1 MDNKTSLTIL
11 AVAPLPF
18 YRNGVKTFHFG
29 GSIFYAEL
37 LPGLARRGHMVR
49 VIAET
54 PATSEGET
62 RAGLDWTLPQLE
74 IEWFALEY
82 RSGSPPPPAAYYET
96 ARKQMAAVF
105 DRFVKQQRPDIV
117 LIGRETIATPVLSLC
132 KKYHLPALLIAHGSP
147 TWSLLQGAYPETPK
161 QRLID
166 AFQQVDGVVTIAQH
180 LVDILRQLG
189 VTRVDLIPNI
199 ADPVRFHPELK
210 DRELLQ
216 ELNIAPEQIV
226 VGYFSTLKPRK
237 RPLDLIAAA
246 EKVLRRQPRTVFVIG
261 GEGSCREEMLELG
274 RRQGIADHFRYV
286 GEIDHQRM
294 PQYLNLA
301 DIVVLP
307 SEREGA
313 PLVYRETQ
321 ACGRVLLASDI
332 PAAREAIVD
341 GETGLLFRLGDTEDL
356 AAKIVALVENRELRH
371 AIGHKA
377 RAATAQHTLNRW
389 LGAYEEVL
397 RRVALHPSSV
407 ERKTELSFCLC
418 GRQA

>member
-1 MDNKTSLTIL
+1 MADRKNPLTIL

-18 YRNGVKTFHFG
+18 YQNGVKTFHFG

-37 LPGLARRGHMVR
+37 LPGLARQGHTVR

-54 PATSEGET
+54 PATNAGET
-62 RAGLDWTLPQLE
+62 RTGLDWTIPQLE
-74 IEWFALEY
+74 VEWSALEY
-82 RSGSPPPPAAYYET
+82 RSGSTPPPATYYEA

-105 DRFVKQQRPDIV
+105 TRFVKQQRPDIV
-117 LIGRETIATPVLSLC
+117 IIGRETVANPVLSLC
-132 KKYHLPALLIAHGSP
+132 KEYRLPALLIAHGSP
-147 TWSLLQGAYPETPK
+147 TWSLLHGAYPEAPK
-161 QRLID
+161 QQLID
-166 AFQQVDGVVTIAQH
+166 AFRQVDGIVAIAQH
-180 LVDILRQLG
+180 LVDILQKLG

-199 ADPVRFHPELK
+199 ADPIRFHPEPK
-210 DRELLQ
+210 DHRLLQ
-216 ELNIAPEQIV
+216 ELIIAPEQIV

-237 RPLDLIAAA
+237 RPLDLIVAA
-246 EKVLRRQPRTVFVIG
+246 EKALKTQPRIVYVIG
-261 GEGSCREEMLELG
+261 GVGSCREEMLELG
-274 RRQGIADHFRYV
+274 RRLGIADRFRYV
-286 GEIDHQRM
+286 GEIDYQRM

-356 AAKIVALVENRELRH
+356 AAKIVALAENRELRQM
-371 AIGHKA
+371 IGQKA
-377 RAATAQHTLNRW
+377 RAATAQQTLDRW
-389 LGAYEEVL
+389 IEAYEEVS
-397 RRVALHPSSV
+397 RRVVLHTTPV
-407 ERKTELSFCLC
+407 ERKT
-418 GRQA
+418 